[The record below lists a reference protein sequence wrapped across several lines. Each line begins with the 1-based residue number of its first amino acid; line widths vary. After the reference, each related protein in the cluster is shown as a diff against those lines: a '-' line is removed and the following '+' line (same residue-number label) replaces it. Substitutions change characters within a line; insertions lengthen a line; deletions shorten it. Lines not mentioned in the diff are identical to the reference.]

1 MWIGVALS
9 LVFTAL
15 RTGLQYNRNRKFYS
29 NDFFILFA
37 MLCHIVTA
45 SVYQVA
51 MPPMYE
57 IAYVSAKLRPP
68 AATFFEDA
76 NFFLRLQF
84 ALDLLLW
91 TTSWAVKFSLLF
103 FFWRLFD
110 SVNSPMRIFWSI
122 MCVITAAS
130 YIGCIILQTFACDP
144 IQHFFT
150 LGTHCPHK
158 QLPSINKKQVPVPP
172 RPTFTIRILSFS
184 FLWELILQLIASV
197 LTPCSSFQCHIL

>member
-57 IAYVSAKLRPP
+57 IAFVSAKLRPP
-68 AATFFEDA
+68 SPTFFEDA

-110 SVNSPMRIFWSI
+110 SVNSPMRIFWSV

-150 LGTHCPHK
+150 LGTHYPHA
-158 QLPSINKKQVPVPP
+158 
-172 RPTFTIRILSFS
+172 SF
-184 FLWELILQLIASV
+184 
-197 LTPCSSFQCHIL
+197 PH